1 MMATLKEI
9 NRDVDAILSQLGEA
23 VDEETG
29 EVCDAGLLETLEGLQ
44 MARDE
49 KMANIIRW
57 VIAKRAEIKA
67 IKEEKE
73 RLDKMMKRAGRQVD
87 WIVKSYLPSQLAD
100 GETYHCADGDIKYR
114 HSKAVR
120 ITDVD
125 ALPAEY
131 VRMIREVNR
140 SEMLK
145 ALKEGRDVPGAA
157 LEERVKMVI
166 V

>member
-1 MMATLKEI
+1 MASLKEI
-9 NRDVDAILSQLGEA
+9 NQEMEA
-23 VDEETG
+23 VLSRLSDGMDEETG
-29 EVCDAGLLETLEGLQ
+29 EVTDAALLEELEGLQ

-49 KMANIIRW
+49 KMANVIRW

-87 WIVKSYLPSQLAD
+87 WIVKEYLPSQLAE

-114 HSKAVR
+114 HSKAVK
-120 ITDVD
+120 INDVD

-131 VRMIREVNR
+131 VRMVREVNR
-140 SEMLK
+140 ADMLK
-145 ALKEGRDVPGAA
+145 ALKEGKEIPGAE